1 MLWVKDAQSKL
12 DLDWK
17 TKYHRLGPSINKSG
31 LIVVGQRI
39 PQWLKNNYD
48 QDGFILLPP
57 DHEFTRL
64 YVNSVHHLDHAGIE
78 TTLANIQSK
87 FWVPKV
93 RSMIKTVKYK
103 RVT

>member
-57 DHEFTRL
+57 DHEFTRF

-78 TTLANIQSK
+78 TTLAKIQSK
-87 FWVPKV
+87 FW
-93 RSMIKTVKYK
+93 
-103 RVT
+103 